1 MPPPPVRGTRVLV
14 PWLAA
19 AAILWSARA
28 AAAPT
33 RTGRD
38 LYEASCA
45 SCHGVDGTGGA
56 AVAAG
61 FPLAP
66 PDFTDCSFASREPD
80 SDWLSVAHQ
89 GGPARGF
96 DRVMPAFGQ
105 ALTLDELRLVL
116 GHVRTFC
123 REPAWPRGE
132 LNLPRAQVTS
142 KAYPEDEAALR
153 VIASER
159 EVITRLVYARRLG
172 ARAQLEVIAPFV
184 YAEQADGAWSGGIG
198 DVAVSAKRVLGH
210 SLARGAIV
218 SGAVEIV
225 TPTGRTDRGVGAG
238 TTVFEGYLA
247 YGQLLPAR
255 TFVQL
260 QIGGGV
266 PYDRD
271 VPDEVFARGVLGW
284 RVAPTW
290 FGRVWSPMVEVVSA
304 RGVVDG
310 ASTHV
315 DVVPELQV
323 TLSTRQHVV
332 ANLGVRIP
340 VTEREGRV
348 TQVLAYVIWDWFD
361 GGFLEGW

>member
-1 MPPPPVRGTRVLV
+1 MPRMRVLA
-14 PWLAA
+14 PWLVATSM
-19 AAILWSARA
+19 LWSVRA
-28 AAAPT
+28 TAAPPAS

-38 LYEASCA
+38 LYEATCA

-66 PDFTDCSFASREPD
+66 PDFTDCNFATREPD
-80 SDWLSVAHQ
+80 TDWLSVVHQ

-105 ALTLDELRLVL
+105 ALTLAEMRLVL
-116 GHVRTFC
+116 DHVRTFC
-123 REPAWPRGE
+123 RVRAWPRGE

-142 KAYPEDEAALR
+142 KAYPEDEAAVR

-159 EVITRLVYARRLG
+159 ELVTRLVYARRFG
-172 ARAQLEVIAPFV
+172 ARAQLEVIAPFI
-184 YAEQADGAWSGGIG
+184 YAEQASGDWAGGIG
-198 DVAVSAKRVLGH
+198 DLAVSAKRVLGH

-218 SGAVEIV
+218 SGAIEVV
-225 TPTGRTDRGVGAG
+225 MPTGRTDRGFGAG
-238 TTVFEGYLA
+238 TTVFEPYLA
-247 YGQLLPAR
+247 YGQILPAR
-255 TFVQL
+255 AFLQL

-284 RVAPTW
+284 RLTPHR
-290 FGRVWSPMVEVVSA
+290 FGRLWSPMVEVVST
-304 RGVVDG
+304 REVVDG
-310 ASTHV
+310 APTHV
-315 DVVPELQV
+315 DIVPELQV
-323 TLSTRQHVV
+323 TLSARQHVV
-332 ANLGVRIP
+332 ANVGVRIP
-340 VTEREGRV
+340 ITEREGRD